1 MIQGFS
7 CALNTL
13 ELIFQDLRL
22 NYQHFEDWHVGSW
35 SKPEGKVSQRR
46 STRPDG
52 PEPLDFLV
60 TNHAY
65 HVLAVDP
72 HTGAALLDANVE
84 SFAGSWTLNGE
95 RISPV
100 RSLDFG
106 FVAANRTWCLSESD
120 CIPVPGHTLRCAA
133 VLVTDVPA
141 IHATLLD
148 FYRPRWQAMAGVP
161 QDAWD
166 RIVQFTQ
173 AFVPRGLIR
182 AANFGLSD
190 FCAAFRKGSA
200 LRTGG
205 PDGWHKADILA
216 LPDCVFRD
224 VINLYRHVEHECGWL
239 QQLVGGHVFCLQKA
253 KNVFESASYRP
264 VVLFSIWYRL
274 WSSMQSRHYFTQL
287 ERLANFPAFGFL
299 TGRGC
304 SDLTYAVQ
312 VPIAEALSQRRDLCG
327 GLFDIEKRFNLYPG
341 VR

>member
-1 MIQGFS
+1 MAPEKRGQLVQARRESQPKEIYK
-7 CALNTL
+7 AL
-13 ELIFQDLRL
+13 
-22 NYQHFEDWHVGSW
+22 
-35 SKPEGKVSQRR
+35 
-46 STRPDG
+46 RPDG
-52 PEPLDFLV
+52 PEPLDFHV
-60 TNHAY
+60 TKHAY

-95 RISPV
+95 WISPV

-106 FVAANRTWCLSESD
+106 FVAANRTWCLSESG
-120 CIPVPGHTLRCAA
+120 CIPVPGHTLRCTA

-148 FYRPRWQAMAGVP
+148 FWRPRWQAMADVP

-216 LPDCVFRD
+216 LPDCVFRE
-224 VINLYRHVEHECGWL
+224 VIR
-239 QQLVGGHVFCLQKA
+239 
-253 KNVFESASYRP
+253 
-264 VVLFSIWYRL
+264 
-274 WSSMQSRHYFTQL
+274 T
-287 ERLANFPAFGFL
+287 
-299 TGRGC
+299 
-304 SDLTYAVQ
+304 
-312 VPIAEALSQRRDLCG
+312 
-327 GLFDIEKRFNLYPG
+327 
-341 VR
+341 